1 MNTTNHVARV
11 DVYTPR
17 DENELVVIAIEAESA
32 DRSFEIRAPYES
44 VSDYVVVNT
53 DGVVVDGGIAAFG
66 LDDRTLTF
74 EFSSAVAGELGLPQ
88 SVALEVDGTE
98 EEIASASTWITE
110 MLEDVE
116 ARTA

>member
-1 MNTTNHVARV
+1 MNTMNKVARV

-17 DENELVVIAIEAESA
+17 DENELVVIAIEAGTA
-32 DRSFEIRAPYES
+32 DRSFEIRAPYQA
-44 VSDYVVVNT
+44 VSDYIVVNAE
-53 DGVVVDGGIAAFG
+53 GVLVDGGIVSFG

-74 EFSSAVAGELGLPQ
+74 EFSKAAADELGMPQ
-88 SVALEVDGTE
+88 TITLEVDGTE

-110 MLEDVE
+110 MLDDVE

>member
-1 MNTTNHVARV
+1 MSTTNNVAHV

-17 DENELVVIAIEAESA
+17 DENELVVIAIEAGTA
-32 DRSFEIRAPYES
+32 DRSFEIRAPYQA
-44 VSDYVVVNT
+44 VSDYIVVNAE
-53 DGVVVDGGIAAFG
+53 GVLVDGGITGFG

-74 EFSSAVAGELGLPQ
+74 EFSKPAADELGMPQ
-88 SVALEVDGTE
+88 SITLEVDGTE

-110 MLEDVE
+110 MIDNLE

>member
-17 DENELVVIAIEAESA
+17 DENELVVIAIEAECD

-74 EFSSAVAGELGLPQ
+74 EFSSAAAGELGLPQ